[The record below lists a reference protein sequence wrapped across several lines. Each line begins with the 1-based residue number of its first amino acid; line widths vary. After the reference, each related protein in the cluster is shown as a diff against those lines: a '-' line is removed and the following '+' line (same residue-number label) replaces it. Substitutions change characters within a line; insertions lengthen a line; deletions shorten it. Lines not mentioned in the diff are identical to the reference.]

1 MLKPRTFKYL
11 WAAIVFGLSGS
22 AYAQPVLGQ
31 IIEQTKKNKL
41 KEAREPKP
49 TPFSG
54 QSAAGL
60 PPLPP
65 MPPLPSGTQRNPAPV
80 AVAPAPPVT
89 ASAAQLAPAAP
100 AAPAAQ
106 LAPAAP
112 IITEAKP
119 PEPPMLWSISGV
131 NQPLIAELWDQKAV
145 HRVTAVPG
153 QTLPGGWKLVQ
164 ASPSSLTIKLDEDT
178 RTLYPAAL
186 GSTGGEFTPIKRLM
200 AEAGITAHSPSGPRD
215 ARAAS
220 MPFSLAEL
228 VSNSTM
234 VPAGAATPTNRGMP
248 ANPAPLP
255 PVGSSAAGAPSGSP
269 DAAAP
274 REAAGNLPAPKP

>member
-11 WAAIVFGLSGS
+11 WAALIFGLSGS

-49 TPFSG
+49 TPVSG

-65 MPPLPSGTQRNPAPV
+65 MPPLPGGAQRNPAPV

-89 ASAAQLAPAAP
+89 A
-100 AAPAAQ
+100 PAAQ

-112 IITEAKP
+112 PAPPAPIVTEAKP

-131 NQPLIAELWDQKAV
+131 NQQLIAELWDEKAV
-145 HRVTAVPG
+145 HRVAAVPG

-164 ASPSSLTIKLDEDT
+164 ASASSLTIKLDEDT

-186 GSTGGEFTPIKRLM
+186 GSTGGEFGPIKKLL
-200 AEAGITAHSPSGPRD
+200 AEARIALSSPGGPREV
-215 ARAAS
+215 RS
-220 MPFSLAEL
+220 TNMSFPLAEL

-255 PVGSSAAGAPSGSP
+255 PVGSSAASAPSVSP

-274 REAAGNLPAPKP
+274 REAAGNLPAPRP

>member
-11 WAAIVFGLSGS
+11 WAALIFGLSGS

-49 TPFSG
+49 TPVSG

-65 MPPLPSGTQRNPAPV
+65 MPPLPGGAQRNSGPAAKALAPV
-80 AVAPAPPVT
+80 VAMPVPP
-89 ASAAQLAPAAP
+89 
-100 AAPAAQ
+100 
-106 LAPAAP
+106 AP

-131 NQPLIAELWDQKAV
+131 NQQLIAELWDQKTV
-145 HRVTAVPG
+145 YRVVAVPG

-164 ASPSSLTIKLDEDT
+164 AGPSSLTIKLDEDT
-178 RTLYPAAL
+178 RTLYPPAL
-186 GSTGGEFTPIKRLM
+186 GSTGGEFGPMKRVI
-200 AEAGITAHSPSGPRD
+200 ADAAAAGGFSPLGGPRD
-215 ARAAS
+215 ARSAGLPLAIS
-220 MPFSLAEL
+220 NLVMSSSLE
-228 VSNSTM
+228 
-234 VPAGAATPTNRGMP
+234 P

-255 PVGSSAAGAPSGSP
+255 PVGSSAASAPSGSP
-269 DAAAP
+269 DAATP

>member
-11 WAAIVFGLSGS
+11 WAALIFGLSGS

-49 TPFSG
+49 TPVSG

-65 MPPLPSGTQRNPAPV
+65 MPPLPSSAQRNPAPAPA
-80 AVAPAPPVT
+80 AVAPVPAVT
-89 ASAAQLAPAAP
+89 
-100 AAPAAQ
+100 APAAQ

-131 NQPLIAELWDQKAV
+131 NQQLIAELWDQKTV
-145 HRVTAVPG
+145 HRVMAVPG
-153 QTLPGGWKLVQ
+153 QALPGGWKLVQ
-164 ASPSSLTIKLDEDT
+164 ASASSLTIKLDEDT

-186 GSTGGEFTPIKRLM
+186 GSTGGEFAPIKKLM
-200 AEAGITAHSPSGPRD
+200 AELGITPHSPSGPRD
-215 ARAAS
+215 VRSAG
-220 MPFSLAEL
+220 MPFSLADL

-255 PVGSSAAGAPSGSP
+255 PLGSSAASAPSGSP

-274 REAAGNLPAPKP
+274 REAAGNLPTPKP

>member
-1 MLKPRTFKYL
+1 MLKPRNFKYL
-11 WAAIVFGLSGS
+11 WAALIFGLSGS

-49 TPFSG
+49 TPVSG

-60 PPLPP
+60 PPLPH
-65 MPPLPSGTQRNPAPV
+65 MPPLPSSAQRNPAPAPA
-80 AVAPAPPVT
+80 AVAPVPPVT
-89 ASAAQLAPAAP
+89 
-100 AAPAAQ
+100 APAAQ

-131 NQPLIAELWDQKAV
+131 NQQLIAELWDQKAV
-145 HRVTAVPG
+145 HRVKAVPG

-164 ASPSSLTIKLDEDT
+164 ASAGSLTIKLDEDT

-186 GSTGGEFTPIKRLM
+186 GSTGGEFAPIKKLM
-200 AEAGITAHSPSGPRD
+200 AEVGITAHSPSGPRD

-220 MPFSLAEL
+220 MPFSLSEL
-228 VSNSTM
+228 VSNSTL

-248 ANPAPLP
+248 STPAPLP
-255 PVGSSAAGAPSGSP
+255 PVGSSAAGAPSGST
-269 DAAAP
+269 DAASP
-274 REAAGNLPAPKP
+274 REAAGNLPASRP

>member
-11 WAAIVFGLSGS
+11 WAALIFGLSGS

-49 TPFSG
+49 TPVSG

-65 MPPLPSGTQRNPAPV
+65 MPPLPGGAQRNSGPAAKALAPV
-80 AVAPAPPVT
+80 AAMPVPP
-89 ASAAQLAPAAP
+89 
-100 AAPAAQ
+100 
-106 LAPAAP
+106 AP

-131 NQPLIAELWDQKAV
+131 NQQLIAELWDQKTV
-145 HRVTAVPG
+145 YRVVAVPG

-164 ASPSSLTIKLDEDT
+164 ASASSLTIKLDEDT

-186 GSTGGEFTPIKRLM
+186 GSTGGEFTPIKKLM
-200 AEAGITAHSPSGPRD
+200 AEVGITPHSPSGPRD
-215 ARAAS
+215 VRSAS
-220 MPFSLAEL
+220 MPFSLPDL
-228 VSNSTM
+228 VNNSTM
-234 VPAGAATPTNRGMP
+234 APAGAATPTNRGMP

-255 PVGSSAAGAPSGSP
+255 PVGSSSASAPSGSP

-274 REAAGNLPAPKP
+274 REAAGNLPAPRP

>member
-11 WAAIVFGLSGS
+11 WAALIVGLSGS

-49 TPFSG
+49 APVSG

-65 MPPLPSGTQRNPAPV
+65 MPPLPGGAQRNSGPVAKALAPV
-80 AVAPAPPVT
+80 AAMPAPP
-89 ASAAQLAPAAP
+89 
-100 AAPAAQ
+100 
-106 LAPAAP
+106 AP

-119 PEPPMLWSISGV
+119 PEPPVLWSISGV
-131 NQPLIAELWDQKAV
+131 NQQLIAELWDQKTV
-145 HRVTAVPG
+145 YRVVAVPG
-153 QTLPGGWKLVQ
+153 QTLPGGWKLVH
-164 ASPSSLTIKLDEDT
+164 AGPSSLTIKLDEDT
-178 RTLYPAAL
+178 RTLYPPAL
-186 GSTGGEFTPIKRLM
+186 GSTGGEFGPMKRVM
-200 AEAGITAHSPSGPRD
+200 ADAVAASGFSPLGGPRD
-215 ARAAS
+215 ARSAGLPPAIS
-220 MPFSLAEL
+220 NL
-228 VSNSTM
+228 VMSSSSE
-234 VPAGAATPTNRGMP
+234 P

-255 PVGSSAAGAPSGSP
+255 PLGSSAASAPSGSP

-274 REAAGNLPAPKP
+274 REAAGNLPTPKP

>member
-11 WAAIVFGLSGS
+11 WAALIFGLSGS

-49 TPFSG
+49 TPVSG

-65 MPPLPSGTQRNPAPV
+65 MPPLPSGTQRSPAPV
-80 AVAPAPPVT
+80 AVAPVPPVT
-89 ASAAQLAPAAP
+89 ASAAQLPPA
-100 AAPAAQ
+100 
-106 LAPAAP
+106 APAAP

-131 NQPLIAELWDQKAV
+131 NHQLIAELWDQKAV
-145 HRVTAVPG
+145 YRVTAVPG
-153 QTLPGGWKLVQ
+153 QTLAGGWKLVQ
-164 ASPSSLTIKLDEDT
+164 ASASSLTIKLDEDT

-186 GSTGGEFTPIKRLM
+186 GSTGGEFAPIKKLM
-200 AEAGITAHSPSGPRD
+200 AEVGITPHSPSGPRD
-215 ARAAS
+215 VRSAS
-220 MPFSLAEL
+220 MPFSLPDL

-234 VPAGAATPTNRGMP
+234 VPAGAATPTNRGMR

-255 PVGSSAAGAPSGSP
+255 PVGSSSASAPSGSP
-269 DAAAP
+269 DAAGP